1 MKLLLLP
8 SKNKKMLIRIVK
20 LTISPEKIE
29 DFKSIYES
37 HMELIKGFE
46 GCEKLELLQE
56 KGRYYNVVMTYSHWK
71 SEENLAAYRDSEL
84 FLKVWKTV
92 KPLFCAKPEA
102 WSMERKFEL

>member
-1 MKLLLLP
+1 
-8 SKNKKMLIRIVK
+8 MLIRIVK
-20 LTISPEKIE
+20 LTISPDKVN

-37 HMELIKGFE
+37 NMELIKGFE

-56 KGRYYNVVMTYSHWK
+56 KGRYSNVVMTYSYWK
-71 SEENLAAYRDSEL
+71 SEEDLAAYRDSEL